1 MSTTT
6 RDDVIALEQEAVDH
20 AYACYEARLAE
31 MSGTVTATASA
42 TGKDGI
48 ANKKDAEERAAA
60 YGNLGGESLVF
71 ARVDAPEEPG
81 EEPRPW
87 YVGRRPVSD
96 VRTRDTVVVLWTS
109 GMATKWLEARQE
121 APGDVVLRRRLRCAE
136 RVVEDYSDEIAVPGA
151 LSGTVPEAAPEAVP
165 DTASGTVPDVG
176 LVPTPRPA
184 ADDLPTAGRPGTARR
199 GERERTPARTPAD
212 IARIQRRRPP
222 RPDDFLL
229 RELQRSR
236 GGRMRDIV
244 ETIRR
249 DQMALVTGSPTDIL
263 VVQGGPGT
271 GKSAVG
277 LHRVTWLVNN
287 EHFTASDILVI
298 GPHQRFLDYVGQVL
312 PTLGTRDVNA
322 VQLTRLWEGD
332 ALGTDTPRTRLVKSD
347 ERMTAVLRRRVE
359 RECRPEA
366 LDALLTAPSYEG
378 DEPAFTV
385 TAGSTTLRVPRSEVL
400 ALLDE
405 ARGGDGAHRERRDRF
420 RTQLVDRLLA
430 ELVAVAPR
438 RGADGSIRRSLERNR
453 KVERLLDRVW
463 PSPGALEA
471 LRSLYD
477 SLDLLRACGSGVL
490 DDEEQAA
497 LHRPRAATAD
507 GDPWTVDDL
516 VLLEELRYLITGGTP
531 RRYGHIV
538 VDEAQDLTPM
548 QARTLRRRVARGG
561 SMTILGDLAQATGPR
576 VHTDWEELGTLL
588 SDHGDWRVAELTTS
602 YRVPT
607 EIMEFVAPLART
619 VAPSLS
625 YPVAVREAGEGAVRT
640 IATEPWRLLDD
651 TVAQAVRLLGSN
663 DGHTLRSV
671 AVIVPDDSGWL
682 VEIARHLDEADGL
695 TQQEREAVSVLAAA
709 QAKGMEYDHVLVV
722 EPATIAA
729 RGPAGLRQLYIA
741 LTRSTQ
747 TLTVLHTAPLP
758 EALTNP
764 GAADPGAAD
773 PGTADPA
780 EQPPPDTTPGTDKVA
795 DSAAGPATAAVNAP
809 EIGTDIKVR
818 VIGHTTGGNYKVEA
832 VPPATDRPL
841 LLAVRH
847 GSAPPASGTEMD
859 AWVLRHAS
867 NVTFVTVDERGRRPI
882 SPTMAERYVDALT
895 VVVELTDG
903 NVPDD
908 ARARL
913 SELKGMAN
921 RCLRLDQHDWLDV
934 WRVLGS
940 PDRER
945 LALLRDLAAYTNRA
959 LASDTPDLDRFRAEL
974 RRSGWAGALAE
985 ARRTLEQRL
994 ADETAG
1000 RPVDGER
1007 DTEPAAARSP
1017 RPTPSGRTEPPAP
1030 PTPQQPEQLEQ
1041 SEPEENHPMP
1051 STTAGT
1057 LAPASEPTAGPS
1069 TDDLLRFLETSAAT
1083 DRTCKTHEAVRFELM
1098 AALLRADRQPKA
1110 DSPVID
1116 VSCTTEHGHFLYEV
1130 LGAGQSTYPDLRSG
1144 AVRLREVDHTL
1155 PTAADRLYLVL
1166 SQPPAEDWSPGTVHG
1181 VFGVHVLWRTPQG
1194 WGGQDTTTA
1203 LGLDPGQV

>member
-1 MSTTT
+1 MGTTT
-6 RDDVIALEQEAVDH
+6 RDDVIALEQKAVDH

-31 MSGTVTATASA
+31 MSGTGAATASA

-48 ANKKDAEERAAA
+48 ANKKDAEQRAAA

-81 EEPRPW
+81 GDTRPW

-109 GMATKWLEARQE
+109 GLATKWLEARPD

-151 LSGTVPEAAPEAVP
+151 LSGTVSDAASDA
-165 DTASGTVPDVG
+165 ASDAG
-176 LVPTPRPA
+176 LVPTPRPP
-184 ADDLPTAGRPGTARR
+184 ADDLPKAGRPDTDKH
-199 GERERTPARTPAD
+199 GERPPARTPAD
-212 IARIQRRRPP
+212 VARIQRRRPP
-222 RPDDFLL
+222 QPDDFLL

-236 GGRMRDIV
+236 RGRMRDIV

-249 DQMALVTGSPTDIL
+249 DQLALVTGSPTDIL

-322 VQLTRLWEGD
+322 VQLSRLWEGESP
-332 ALGTDTPRTRLVKSD
+332 GTDTPRARLVKSD
-347 ERMTAVLRRRVE
+347 ERMSAVLRRRVE

-366 LDALLTAPSYEG
+366 LDALLTAPSFEG

-385 TAGSTTLRVPRSEVL
+385 TAGSTTLRVPRSGLL

-420 RTQLVDRLLA
+420 RTLLVDRLLA
-430 ELVAVAPR
+430 ELAAVAPR
-438 RGADGSIRRSLERNR
+438 RGADGTIRRSLERNR
-453 KVERLLDRVW
+453 RVERLLDRVW
-463 PSPGALEA
+463 PSPGAREA

-477 SLDLLRACGSGVL
+477 SPDLLRACAADL
-490 DDEEQAA
+490 LDEEEQTA
-497 LHRPRAATAD
+497 LQRPRAATAD
-507 GDPWTVDDL
+507 GDPWTLDDL
-516 VLLEELRYLITGGTP
+516 VLLEELRYLITGEIP

-561 SMTILGDLAQATGPR
+561 SMTVLGDLAQATGPR
-576 VHTDWEELGTLL
+576 EHADWEELGTLL

-602 YRVPT
+602 YRVPA

-619 VAPSLS
+619 VAPSLP
-625 YPVAVREAGEGAVRT
+625 YPQAVREAGEGAVRT
-640 IATEPWRLLDD
+640 VATEPWRLLDD
-651 TVAQAVRLLGSN
+651 TVAQAVRLLGSS

-682 VEIARHLDEADGL
+682 DEIARHLDAADGL
-695 TQQEREAVSVLAAA
+695 AQQEREAVSVLAAA

-758 EALTNP
+758 EALTNT
-764 GAADPGAAD
+764 
-773 PGTADPA
+773 GTSDPA
-780 EQPPPDTTPGTDKVA
+780 EQPPGGAAPGTGEVTG
-795 DSAAGPATAAVNAP
+795 STAGPATAAGNAP

-818 VIGHTTGGNYKVEA
+818 VVGHTTGGNYKVEA
-832 VPPATDRPL
+832 VSPATDRPL

-847 GSAPPASGTEMD
+847 GSTPPATGAELN

-867 NVTFVTVDERGRRPI
+867 NVTFVTVDERGRGPV

-895 VVVELTDG
+895 VVGELADG
-903 NVPDD
+903 NVPGD
-908 ARARL
+908 ARTRL

-934 WRVLGS
+934 WRILGS
-940 PDRER
+940 PDRDR
-945 LALLRDLAAYTNRA
+945 LALLRDLAANTNRA
-959 LASDTPDLDRFRAEL
+959 LASDTTDLDRFRAEL
-974 RRSGWAGALAE
+974 QRSGWAEALAE

-994 ADETAG
+994 AAAAAG
-1000 RPVDGER
+1000 RPVNENR
-1007 DTEPAAARSP
+1007 DTEPAATRP
-1017 RPTPSGRTEPPAP
+1017 LEPTPSGRNQPSTP
-1030 PTPQQPEQLEQ
+1030 PQQPEQPEQ
-1041 SEPEENHPMP
+1041 PEPEENHPMP
-1051 STTAGT
+1051 STTAGPV
-1057 LAPASEPTAGPS
+1057 APASEPTTGPR
-1069 TDDLLRFLETSAAT
+1069 TDLLRFLETSAAT

-1110 DSPVID
+1110 DSPVAD
-1116 VSCTTEHGHFLYEV
+1116 VDCTTEHGRFLYEV
-1130 LGAGQSTYPDLRSG
+1130 LGAGLSTYPDLRSG
-1144 AVRLREVDHTL
+1144 AARLREVNHTL

-1166 SQPPAEDWSPGTVHG
+1166 SQPPAEDWSADAVHD

-1194 WGGQDTTTA
+1194 WGGQDTATA
-1203 LGLDPGQV
+1203 LGLDPGQA

>member
-6 RDDVIALEQEAVDH
+6 RNDVIALEQKAVDH

-31 MSGTVTATASA
+31 MNGTGAATASA

-48 ANKKDAEERAAA
+48 ANKKDTEQRAAA

-81 EEPRPW
+81 GEPRPW

-109 GMATKWLEARQE
+109 GMAAKWLEARPE
-121 APGDVVLRRRLRCAE
+121 APGDIVLRRRLRCAE
-136 RVVEDYSDEIAVPGA
+136 HVVEDYFDEIAVPGA
-151 LSGTVPEAAPEAVP
+151 LPGTVSEAVSE
-165 DTASGTVPDVG
+165 TASDAG
-176 LVPTPRPA
+176 LIPTPRSA
-184 ADDLPTAGRPGTARR
+184 ADDAPTAVRPGTAKR
-199 GERERTPARTPAD
+199 GKRPPARTPD
-212 IARIQRRRPP
+212 DGARIQRRKPLQ
-222 RPDDFLL
+222 PDDFLL

-236 GGRMRDIV
+236 SGRMRDIV
-244 ETIRR
+244 ETIRH
-249 DQMALVTGSPTDIL
+249 DQMTLVTGSPTDIL

-271 GKSAVG
+271 GKSAIG

-322 VQLTRLWEGD
+322 VQLSRLWEGE
-332 ALGTDTPRTRLVKSD
+332 ALGTDTPRARLVKSD
-347 ERMTAVLRRRVE
+347 ERMATVLHRRVE
-359 RECRPEA
+359 LECRPEA
-366 LDALLTAPSYEG
+366 LDTLLTAPSFEG

-405 ARGGDGAHRERRDRF
+405 ARGGEGAHRERRDRF
-420 RTQLVDRLLA
+420 RTLLVDRLLA
-430 ELVAVAPR
+430 ELVALAPR
-438 RGADGSIRRSLERNR
+438 RGADGTIRRSLERNR

-477 SLDLLRACGSGVL
+477 SPDLLRACGADVL
-490 DDEEQAA
+490 DGEEQAA
-497 LHRPRAATAD
+497 LHRSRAATAD
-507 GDPWTVDDL
+507 GDPWTPEDL
-516 VLLEELRYLITGGTP
+516 VLLEELRFLITGETP

-576 VHTDWEELGTLL
+576 AHTDWQELGTLL

-602 YRVPT
+602 YRVPA

-619 VAPSLS
+619 IAPSLP
-625 YPVAVREAGEGAVRT
+625 YPQAVREAGEDAVRT

-651 TVAQAVRLLGSN
+651 TVAQAVRLLGSS
-663 DGHTLRSV
+663 DGQTLRSV

-682 VEIARHLDEADGL
+682 DEISRHLDEADGL
-695 TQQEREAVSVLAAA
+695 TQQERDAVSVLAAA

-747 TLTVLHTAPLP
+747 SLTVLHTAPLP
-758 EALTNP
+758 EALTNT
-764 GAADPGAAD
+764 
-773 PGTADPA
+773 GTADPA
-780 EQPPPDTTPGTDKVA
+780 DQPSTGAGTAPDTDTDADAGGT
-795 DSAAGPATAAVNAP
+795 AGPAASSAANAP
-809 EIGTDIKVR
+809 AIGTDIKVR
-818 VIGHTTGGNYKVEA
+818 VVGQMTGGNYKVEA
-832 VPPATDRPL
+832 VSPATDRPL

-847 GSAPPASGTEMD
+847 GSTPPTTGTKLN

-867 NVTFVTVDERGRRPI
+867 NVTFVTTDERGRRPI
-882 SPTMAERYVDALT
+882 SPTMVERYVDALT
-895 VVVELTDG
+895 VVQELADG
-903 NVPDD
+903 NTPDD

-940 PDRER
+940 PDRDR
-945 LALLRDLAAYTNRA
+945 LALLRDLAANTNRT
-959 LASDTPDLDRFRAEL
+959 LASNTPDLDRFRAEL
-974 RRSGWAGALAE
+974 QRSGWADALAE

-994 ADETAG
+994 ASTTVG
-1000 RPVDGER
+1000 RPVKEAQ
-1007 DTEPAAARSP
+1007 DTEPAAAP
-1017 RPTPSGRTEPPAP
+1017 APDPTPPSGQTQP
-1030 PTPQQPEQLEQ
+1030 PTPPQQLEQ
-1041 SEPEENHPMP
+1041 PEPEENRPMP
-1051 STTAGT
+1051 STATGIA
-1057 LAPASEPTAGPS
+1057 APTPEPMAGPG
-1069 TDDLLRFLETSAAT
+1069 TDLLRFLENAAAS
-1083 DRTCKTHEAVRFELM
+1083 DRVCKTHEAVRFELL
-1098 AALLRADRQPKA
+1098 AVLFRADRQPKA
-1110 DSPVID
+1110 DSPVVD
-1116 VSCTTEHGHFLYEV
+1116 ASCTTEHGHFLYEV
-1130 LGAGQSTYPDLRSG
+1130 LGAGLSTYADLRSG
-1144 AVRLREVDHTL
+1144 AARLHEINHTL
-1155 PTAADRLYLVL
+1155 QSAADRLYLVL
-1166 SQPPAEDWSPGTVHG
+1166 SQPPAEDWSAAAVHD

-1194 WGGQDTTTA
+1194 WGGRDTATA
-1203 LGLDPGQV
+1203 LGLDRGPA

>member
-6 RDDVIALEQEAVDH
+6 RSDVIAHEQNAVDH

-31 MSGTVTATASA
+31 MNGTGAATASA

-48 ANKKDAEERAAA
+48 ANKKDTEQRAAA

-81 EEPRPW
+81 GEPRPW

-109 GMATKWLEARQE
+109 GMAAKWLGARPE
-121 APGDVVLRRRLRCAE
+121 APDDIVLRRRLRCAE
-136 RVVEDYSDEIAVPGA
+136 HVVEDYFDEITVPGA
-151 LSGTVPEAAPEAVP
+151 LSAPPSETVS
-165 DTASGTVPDVG
+165 DTG
-176 LVPTPRPA
+176 LVPAPRPA
-184 ADDLPTAGRPGTARR
+184 ADDAPTDVRPGIPGKREERPPTPTPGDVARV
-199 GERERTPARTPAD
+199 E
-212 IARIQRRRPP
+212 RRRPLQ
-222 RPDDFLL
+222 PDDFLL

-236 GGRMRDIV
+236 SGRMRDIV
-244 ETIRR
+244 ETIRH
-249 DQMALVTGSPTDIL
+249 DQMTLVTGSPTDIL

-271 GKSAVG
+271 GKSAIG

-322 VQLTRLWEGD
+322 VQLSRLWEGEI
-332 ALGTDTPRTRLVKSD
+332 LGTDTPRARLVKSD
-347 ERMTAVLRRRVE
+347 ERMAVVLQRRVE

-366 LDALLTAPSYEG
+366 LDALLTAPSFEG
-378 DEPAFTV
+378 DEPALTV

-405 ARGGDGAHRERRDRF
+405 ARGGEGSHRERRDRF
-420 RTQLVDRLLA
+420 RNQLVDRLLG
-430 ELVAVAPR
+430 ELAAVAPR
-438 RGADGSIRRSLERNR
+438 RGADGTIRRSLERNR

-477 SLDLLRACGSGVL
+477 LPELLGACGTDVL
-490 DDEEQAA
+490 DEEEQAA

-507 GDPWTVDDL
+507 DDPWTLDDL
-516 VLLEELRYLITGGTP
+516 VLLEELRYLITGETP

-538 VDEAQDLTPM
+538 IDEAQDLTPM

-561 SMTILGDLAQATGPR
+561 SMTVLGDLAQATGPR
-576 VHTDWEELGTLL
+576 AYTDWASLGTLL

-602 YRVPT
+602 YRVPA

-619 VAPSLS
+619 VAPSLP
-625 YPVAVREAGEGAVRT
+625 YPQAVRAAGEDAVRT

-651 TVAQAVRLLGSN
+651 TVAQAVRLLGSS
-663 DGHTLRSV
+663 DGQTLRSV
-671 AVIVPDDSGWL
+671 AVIVPDDSGWIE
-682 VEIARHLDEADGL
+682 EIARHLDEADGL
-695 TQQEREAVSVLAAA
+695 AQQEREAVSVLAAA

-722 EPATIAA
+722 EPATIAD

-747 TLTVLHTAPLP
+747 SLTVLHTAPLP
-758 EALTNP
+758 EAL
-764 GAADPGAAD
+764 ADN
-773 PGTADPA
+773 GTSDPA
-780 EQPPPDTTPGTDKVA
+780 EQPSAPAPTRPP
-795 DSAAGPATAAVNAP
+795 TAVGNAP
-809 EIGTDIKVR
+809 EIGADIRVR
-818 VIGHTTGGNYKVEA
+818 VVGHTTGGNYKVEA
-832 VPPATDRPL
+832 VTPSTDRPL

-847 GSAPPASGTEMD
+847 GSTAPGAGTELN
-859 AWVLRHAS
+859 AWVLRHTS

-882 SPTMAERYVDALT
+882 SPTMAKRYVEALA
-895 VVVELTDG
+895 VVGELTDG
-903 NVPDD
+903 TITGD

-934 WRVLGS
+934 WRTLGS
-940 PDRER
+940 PDRDR
-945 LALLRDLAAYTNRA
+945 LALLRDLAANTNRA
-959 LASDTPDLDRFRAEL
+959 LASDTPDLDGFRSEL
-974 RRSGWAGALAE
+974 RRSGWAEALTE
-985 ARRTLEQRL
+985 AHRTLEQRI
-994 ADETAG
+994 AAITDS
-1000 RPVDGER
+1000 PVDENP
-1007 DTEPAAARSP
+1007 DTESAPSE
-1017 RPTPSGRTEPPAP
+1017 RPEPIAS
-1030 PTPQQPEQLEQ
+1030 PTPQQLPEQHEQ
-1041 SEPEENHPMP
+1041 PEPEENHPMP
-1051 STTAGT
+1051 STTVGIV
-1057 LAPASEPTAGPS
+1057 APESEPTDGPS
-1069 TDDLLRFLETSAAT
+1069 TDLLRFLETTTAT

-1110 DSPVID
+1110 DSPVVD
-1116 VSCTTEHGHFLYEV
+1116 VTCTTEHGHFLYEV
-1130 LGAGQSTYPDLRSG
+1130 LGAGLTSYPDLRSG
-1144 AVRLREVDHTL
+1144 AAFLREVNHTL
-1155 PTAADRLYLVL
+1155 RTAADHLCLVL
-1166 SQPPAEDWSPGTVHG
+1166 SQPPAEAWSPAAVHA
-1181 VFGVHVLWRTPQG
+1181 VFGVHVLWRTSQG
-1194 WGGQDTTTA
+1194 WGGQETPIA
-1203 LGLDPGQV
+1203 LGLDPVQV

>member
-6 RDDVIALEQEAVDH
+6 RDDVIALEQKAVDH

-31 MSGTVTATASA
+31 MNGTVTATASA

-48 ANKKDAEERAAA
+48 ANKKDAEQRAAA

-81 EEPRPW
+81 GEPRPW

-109 GMATKWLEARQE
+109 GMATKWLEAQQE

-151 LSGTVPEAAPEAVP
+151 LSGTVSEAAPDA
-165 DTASGTVPDVG
+165 G

-184 ADDLPTAGRPGTARR
+184 ADDAPATGRPGTAKR
-199 GERERTPARTPAD
+199 GERPPAHTPAD
-212 IARIQRRRPP
+212 IARIQRRKRPLQ
-222 RPDDFLL
+222 PDDFLL

-236 GGRMRDIV
+236 RGRMRDIV

-249 DQMALVTGSPTDIL
+249 DQMDLVTGSPTDIL

-312 PTLGTRDVNA
+312 PTLGTRDVNS
-322 VQLTRLWEGD
+322 VQLSRLWEGE
-332 ALGTDTPRTRLVKSD
+332 ALGTDTPRARLVKSD
-347 ERMTAVLRRRVE
+347 ERMAAVLRRRVE

-366 LDALLTAPSYEG
+366 LDALLTAPSFEG

-400 ALLDE
+400 ALLAE

-420 RTQLVDRLLA
+420 RNQLVDRLLA

-438 RGADGSIRRSLERNR
+438 RGADGTIRRSLERNR
-453 KVERLLDRVW
+453 RVERLLDRVW

-477 SLDLLRACGSGVL
+477 SPDLLRACAVGVL

-507 GDPWTVDDL
+507 GDPWTLDDL
-516 VLLEELRYLITGGTP
+516 VLLEELRYLITGETP

-561 SMTILGDLAQATGPR
+561 SMTVLGDLAQATGPR

-602 YRVPT
+602 YRVPA

-619 VAPSLS
+619 VAPSLP
-625 YPVAVREAGEGAVRT
+625 YPQAVREAGEGAVRT
-640 IATEPWRLLDD
+640 ILTEPWRLLDD
-651 TVAQAVRLLGSN
+651 TVAQAVRLLGSS

-682 VEIARHLDEADGL
+682 DEIARHLDEAAGL

-729 RGPAGLRQLYIA
+729 RGPAGLRQLYVA

-758 EALTNP
+758 EALTNTGP
-764 GAADPGAAD
+764 AGS
-773 PGTADPA
+773 A
-780 EQPPPDTTPGTDKVA
+780 EQQPTGTVPGTDEVA
-795 DSAAGPATAAVNAP
+795 GSTAGPATAAGNAP

-818 VIGHTTGGNYKVEA
+818 VVGHTTGGNYKVEA
-832 VPPATDRPL
+832 VSPATDRPL

-847 GSAPPASGTEMD
+847 GSTPPETGAELD
-859 AWVLRHAS
+859 AWVLRHTS

-895 VVVELTDG
+895 VVGELADG
-903 NVPDD
+903 NVPND

-940 PDRER
+940 PDRDR
-945 LALLRDLAAYTNRA
+945 LALLRDLAANTNRA
-959 LASDTPDLDRFRAEL
+959 LTSDVPDLERFRAEL
-974 RRSGWAGALAE
+974 QRSGWAEALAE

-994 ADETAG
+994 EAKTAD
-1000 RPVDGER
+1000 RPVNGTR
-1007 DTEPAAARSP
+1007 DPEPAAARSP
-1017 RPTPSGRTEPPAP
+1017 EPAPSGRTEPSAP
-1030 PTPQQPEQLEQ
+1030 PQQPEQ
-1041 SEPEENHPMP
+1041 SELEENRPMP
-1051 STTAGT
+1051 STTTGT
-1057 LAPASEPTAGPS
+1057 DAPTSAPKAVPS
-1069 TDDLLRFLETSAAT
+1069 TDLLRFLETGAAA
-1083 DRTCKTHEAVRFELM
+1083 DRVCKTHEAVRFELM
-1098 AALLRADRQPKA
+1098 AALLRADRQPNG
-1110 DSPVID
+1110 DSPIVD
-1116 VSCTTEHGHFLYEV
+1116 GSCTTEHGHFLYEV
-1130 LGAGQSTYPDLRSG
+1130 LGAGLSTYADLRSG
-1144 AVRLREVDHTL
+1144 AARLHEINHTL
-1155 PTAADRLYLVL
+1155 PTTADRLYLVL
-1166 SQPPAEDWSPGTVHG
+1166 SQPPAEDWSAATVHD
-1181 VFGVHVLWRTPQG
+1181 VFGVHLLWRTPQG
-1194 WGGQDTTTA
+1194 WGGQDTATA
-1203 LGLDPGQV
+1203 LGLDPGRA

>member
-1 MSTTT
+1 MGTTT
-6 RDDVIALEQEAVDH
+6 RDDLIALEQKAVDH

-31 MSGTVTATASA
+31 MNGTGAATASA

-48 ANKKDAEERAAA
+48 ANKKDAEQRATA

-81 EEPRPW
+81 GETRPW

-109 GMATKWLEARQE
+109 DMATKWLEARPE
-121 APGDVVLRRRLRCAE
+121 APGDIVLRRRLRCAE
-136 RVVEDYSDEIAVPGA
+136 RVVEDYSDEIAVPGT
-151 LSGTVPEAAPEAVP
+151 LSGTVSEATP
-165 DTASGTVPDVG
+165 DAASDAG
-176 LVPTPRPA
+176 LVPAPRPP
-184 ADDLPTAGRPGTARR
+184 ADDLPKAGRPDTDKR
-199 GERERTPARTPAD
+199 GERPPARTPAD
-212 IARIQRRRPP
+212 VARIQRRRPP
-222 RPDDFLL
+222 QPDDFLL

-236 GGRMRDIV
+236 RGRMRDIV

-249 DQMALVTGSPTDIL
+249 DQLALVTGSPTDIL

-287 EHFTASDILVI
+287 NHFTASDILVI

-322 VQLTRLWEGD
+322 VQLSRLWEGETP
-332 ALGTDTPRTRLVKSD
+332 GTDTPRARRVKSD
-347 ERMTAVLRRRVE
+347 ERMAAVLRSRVE

-366 LDALLTAPSYEG
+366 VDALLTAPSFEG

-385 TAGSTTLRVPRSEVL
+385 TAGSTTLRVPRSGLL
-400 ALLDE
+400 ALIDE
-405 ARGGDGAHRERRDRF
+405 ARGGEGAHRERRDRF
-420 RTQLVDRLLA
+420 RTLLVDRLLA
-430 ELVAVAPR
+430 ELAAVAPR
-438 RGADGSIRRSLERNR
+438 RGADGTIRRSLERNR

-463 PSPGALEA
+463 PSPGAREA

-477 SLDLLRACGSGVL
+477 SPDLLRACAADLL
-490 DDEEQAA
+490 DEEEQAA

-507 GDPWTVDDL
+507 DDPWTLDDL
-516 VLLEELRYLITGGTP
+516 VLLEELRYLITGEIP

-538 VDEAQDLTPM
+538 VDEAQDLTPL

-561 SMTILGDLAQATGPR
+561 SMTVLGDLAQATGPR
-576 VHTDWEELGTLL
+576 EHTDWEELGTLL

-602 YRVPT
+602 YRVPA

-619 VAPSLS
+619 VAPSLP
-625 YPVAVREAGEGAVRT
+625 YPQAVREAGDDAVRT

-651 TVAQAVRLLGSN
+651 TVAHAVRLLGSS

-682 VEIARHLDEADGL
+682 DEIARYLDAADGL

-758 EALTNP
+758 EALMNTGIPDSSKQLSTGAAP
-764 GAADPGAAD
+764 GAAAVPSS
-773 PGTADPA
+773 TA
-780 EQPPPDTTPGTDKVA
+780 E
-795 DSAAGPATAAVNAP
+795 PATAAGNAP
-809 EIGTDIKVR
+809 EIGTDIRVR
-818 VIGHTTGGNYKVEA
+818 VVGHTTGGNYKVEA
-832 VPPATDRPL
+832 VSPAIDRPL

-847 GSAPPASGTEMD
+847 GSTPPATGAELN
-859 AWVLRHAS
+859 AWVLRHTS
-867 NVTFVTVDERGRRPI
+867 HVTFVTVDERGRRPI

-895 VVVELTDG
+895 VVGELADG
-903 NVPDD
+903 DVPDN
-908 ARARL
+908 ARTRL

-940 PDRER
+940 PDRDR
-945 LALLRDLAAYTNRA
+945 LAHLRDLAANTNRA

-974 RRSGWAGALAE
+974 QRIGWAEALAE

-994 ADETAG
+994 AAAG
-1000 RPVDGER
+1000 RPVNGSQ
-1007 DTEPAAARSP
+1007 DTEPAVT
-1017 RPTPSGRTEPPAP
+1017 RPLEPPPSGRTEPVT
-1030 PTPQQPEQLEQ
+1030 PTQQHEQP
-1041 SEPEENHPMP
+1041 EPEENHPMP
-1051 STTAGT
+1051 STTAGPVT
-1057 LAPASEPTAGPS
+1057 PASGPM
-1069 TDDLLRFLETSAAT
+1069 TGPRTDLLRFLETSAAA

-1110 DSPVID
+1110 DSSVVD
-1116 VSCTTEHGHFLYEV
+1116 VDCTTEHGRFLYEV
-1130 LGAGQSTYPDLRSG
+1130 LGAGLSTYPDLRSG
-1144 AVRLREVDHTL
+1144 AARLREVNHTL

-1166 SQPPAEDWSPGTVHG
+1166 SQPPAEDWSADAVHD

-1194 WGGQDTTTA
+1194 WGGQDAVTA
-1203 LGLDPGQV
+1203 LGFDPGQA

>member
-6 RDDVIALEQEAVDH
+6 RNDVIALEQKAVDH

-31 MSGTVTATASA
+31 MNGTGAATASA

-48 ANKKDAEERAAA
+48 ANKKDTEQRAAA

-81 EEPRPW
+81 GEPRPW

-96 VRTRDTVVVLWTS
+96 VQTRDTVVVLWTS
-109 GMATKWLEARQE
+109 GMAAKWLEARPD

-136 RVVEDYSDEIAVPGA
+136 RVVEDYFDEITVPGA
-151 LSGTVPEAAPEAVP
+151 LPGTAPEAAPGTVPETVPE
-165 DTASGTVPDVG
+165 TASDTG
-176 LVPTPRPA
+176 LVPAPRPA
-184 ADDLPTAGRPGTARR
+184 ADDVPAAVRPGTAKR
-199 GERERTPARTPAD
+199 GKRPPAHTPGD
-212 IARIQRRRPP
+212 VARIQRRRPP
-222 RPDDFLL
+222 QPDDFLL

-236 GGRMRDIV
+236 SGRMRDIV
-244 ETIRR
+244 ETIRH
-249 DQMALVTGSPTDIL
+249 DQMSLVTGSPTDIL

-322 VQLTRLWEGD
+322 VQLSRLWEGE
-332 ALGTDTPRTRLVKSD
+332 ALGTDTPRARLVKCD
-347 ERMTAVLRRRVE
+347 ERMAAVLHRRVE

-366 LDALLTAPSYEG
+366 LDALLTAPSFEG

-385 TAGSTTLRVPRSEVL
+385 TAGSTTLRVPRSGLL

-420 RTQLVDRLLA
+420 RTLLVDRLLA
-430 ELVAVAPR
+430 ELVALAPR
-438 RGADGSIRRSLERNR
+438 RGADGTIRRSLERNR

-463 PSPGALEA
+463 PSPGAPEA

-477 SLDLLRACGSGVL
+477 SPDLLRACGAGVL

-507 GDPWTVDDL
+507 GDPWTPEDL
-516 VLLEELRYLITGGTP
+516 VLLEELRFLITGETP

-561 SMTILGDLAQATGPR
+561 SMTILGDLAQSTGPR
-576 VHTDWEELGTLL
+576 AHTDWEELGTLL

-602 YRVPT
+602 YRVPA

-619 VAPSLS
+619 IAPSLP
-625 YPVAVREAGEGAVRT
+625 YPQAVREAGDDAVRT
-640 IATEPWRLLDD
+640 VATEPWRLLDD
-651 TVAQAVRLLGSN
+651 TVAQAVRLLGSS
-663 DGHTLRSV
+663 DGQTLRSV

-682 VEIARHLDEADGL
+682 DEIARHLDEADGL

-747 TLTVLHTAPLP
+747 SLTVLHTAALP
-758 EALTNP
+758 EALTNT
-764 GAADPGAAD
+764 
-773 PGTADPA
+773 GTADPA
-780 EQPPPDTTPGTDKVA
+780 EQPPTGTTADTQAGDG
-795 DSAAGPATAAVNAP
+795 SSAGPSSSSAENAP

-818 VIGHTTGGNYKVEA
+818 VVGHTTGGNYKVEA
-832 VPPATDRPL
+832 VSPATDRPL

-847 GSAPPASGTEMD
+847 GSTPPAAGAKLN
-859 AWVLRHAS
+859 AWVLRHTS

-895 VVVELTDG
+895 VVGELADG

-908 ARARL
+908 ARTRL

-940 PDRER
+940 PDRDR
-945 LALLRDLAAYTNRA
+945 LALLRDLAANTNRA
-959 LASDTPDLDRFRAEL
+959 LASNAPDLDRFRAEL
-974 RRSGWAGALAE
+974 QRSGWAEALAE

-994 ADETAG
+994 AAAAAD
-1000 RPVDGER
+1000 RPVNENR
-1007 DTEPAAARSP
+1007 DTEPAAT
-1017 RPTPSGRTEPPAP
+1017 RPLEPAPSGRTEPST
-1030 PTPQQPEQLEQ
+1030 PTQPEQP
-1041 SEPEENHPMP
+1041 EPEENHSMP
-1051 STTAGT
+1051 STAA
-1057 LAPASEPTAGPS
+1057 APVASASEPTTGPR
-1069 TDDLLRFLETSAAT
+1069 TDLLRFLETSAAT
-1083 DRTCKTHEAVRFELM
+1083 DRICKTHEAVRFELM
-1098 AALLRADRQPKA
+1098 GALLRADRQPKA
-1110 DSPVID
+1110 DSPVVD
-1116 VSCTTEHGHFLYEV
+1116 VDCTTEHGRFLYEV
-1130 LGAGQSTYPDLRSG
+1130 LGAGLSTYPDLRSG
-1144 AVRLREVDHTL
+1144 AARLREVNHTL
-1155 PTAADRLYLVL
+1155 QPAADRLHLVL
-1166 SQPPAEDWSPGTVHG
+1166 SQPPAEDWSAAAVHD

-1194 WGGQDTTTA
+1194 WGGQDTATA
-1203 LGLDPGQV
+1203 LGLDPEQT

>member
-1 MSTTT
+1 MSTIT
-6 RDDVIALEQEAVDH
+6 RDDVIALEQKAVDH

-31 MSGTVTATASA
+31 MNGTAAATASA
-42 TGKDGI
+42 SGKDGI
-48 ANKKDAEERAAA
+48 ANRKDAEQRVAA
-60 YGNLGGESLVF
+60 YGNLGGEALVF

-81 EEPRPW
+81 GEPRPW

-109 GMATKWLEARQE
+109 ALATEWLAARQE

-151 LSGTVPEAAPEAVP
+151 VPGALSGTVSEAAPE
-165 DTASGTVPDVG
+165 TG
-176 LVPTPRPA
+176 LVPAPRPA
-184 ADDLPTAGRPGTARR
+184 ADDATTAGRPGTAER
-199 GERERTPARTPAD
+199 GGRPPVRTPAD
-212 IARIQRRRPP
+212 IARVQRRKPLQ
-222 RPDDFLL
+222 PDDLLL

-236 GGRMRDIV
+236 SGRMRDIV

-322 VQLTRLWEGD
+322 VQLTRLWEGEV
-332 ALGTDTPRTRLVKSD
+332 LGTDTPRARLVKSD
-347 ERMTAVLRRRVE
+347 ERMAAVLRRRVE

-366 LDALLTAPSYEG
+366 LDALLTAPSFEG

-385 TAGSTTLRVPRSEVL
+385 TAGSTTLRVPRSQVL
-400 ALLDE
+400 TLFEQAH
-405 ARGGDGAHRERRDRF
+405 GGDGAHRERRDRF
-420 RTQLVDRLLA
+420 RSLLVDRLLA

-438 RGADGSIRRSLERNR
+438 RGADGTIRRSLERNR

-477 SLDLLRACGSGVL
+477 SPDLLRACAEGVL
-490 DDEEQAA
+490 DDEERAA

-507 GDPWTVDDL
+507 GDPWTLDDL
-516 VLLEELRYLITGGTP
+516 VLLEELRYLIAGETP

-561 SMTILGDLAQATGPR
+561 SMTVLGDLAQATGPHA
-576 VHTDWEELGTLL
+576 HTDWEELGALL

-602 YRVPT
+602 YRVPA

-619 VAPSLS
+619 VAPALP
-625 YPVAVREAGEGAVRT
+625 YPQAVREAGEGAVRT
-640 IATEPWRLLDD
+640 VATEPWRLLDD
-651 TVAQAVRLLGSN
+651 TVAQAVRLLGSS

-682 VEIARHLDEADGL
+682 DEIARHLDEADGL
-695 TQQEREAVSVLAAA
+695 TQQEREAVSVLAAT

-758 EALTNP
+758 EALTNT
-764 GAADPGAAD
+764 
-773 PGTADPA
+773 GTAGSA
-780 EQPPPDTTPGTDKVA
+780 EQPPPGTDGTGGTGGTDGVA
-795 DSAAGPATAAVNAP
+795 GRAAGPATAAGNAP

-818 VIGHTTGGNYKVEA
+818 VVGHTTGGNYKVEA
-832 VPPATDRPL
+832 VSPATDRPL

-847 GSAPPASGTEMD
+847 GSTPPETGAEVD

-867 NVTFVTVDERGRRPI
+867 NVTFVTIDERGRRPI

-895 VVVELTDG
+895 VVGELADG
-903 NVPDD
+903 SVPDD

-940 PDRER
+940 PDRDR
-945 LALLRDLAAYTNRA
+945 LGLLRDLAANTNRA
-959 LASDTPDLDRFRAEL
+959 LASNAPDPDRFRAEL
-974 RRSGWAGALAE
+974 QRSGWAEALAE
-985 ARRTLEQRL
+985 AHRTLAQRL
-994 ADETAG
+994 AAGTAG
-1000 RPVDGER
+1000 RPAEETR
-1007 DTEPAAARSP
+1007 DEETRDAEPTTARPS
-1017 RPTPSGRTEPPAP
+1017 RPAPSGRAEPSAP
-1030 PTPQQPEQLEQ
+1030 PQQSDQPEP
-1041 SEPEENHPMP
+1041 SEPEENRPMP
-1051 STTAGT
+1051 STV
-1057 LAPASEPTAGPS
+1057 APTSVPTAGPS
-1069 TDDLLRFLETSAAT
+1069 TDLLRFLESSTAA

-1110 DSPVID
+1110 DSPVVD
-1116 VSCTTEHGHFLYEV
+1116 VSCTTEHGRFLYEV
-1130 LGAGQSTYPDLRSG
+1130 LGAGLSTYTDLRSG
-1144 AVRLREVDHTL
+1144 AARLHEVNHTL

-1166 SQPPAEDWSPGTVHG
+1166 SQPPAENWSAATVHD

-1194 WGGQDTTTA
+1194 WGGQDTETA
-1203 LGLDPGQV
+1203 LGLDPDQA

>member
-1 MSTTT
+1 MGTTT

-31 MSGTVTATASA
+31 MNGTGAATASA

-48 ANKKDAEERAAA
+48 ANKKDAEQRAAA

-81 EEPRPW
+81 GDTRPW

-109 GMATKWLEARQE
+109 GMATKWLEAQPD
-121 APGDVVLRRRLRCAE
+121 APGDIVLRRRLRCAE
-136 RVVEDYSDEIAVPGA
+136 RVVEDYSDEIAVPGT
-151 LSGTVPEAAPEAVP
+151 LSGTVFEAPP
-165 DTASGTVPDVG
+165 DASSDAG
-176 LVPTPRPA
+176 LVPTPRPP
-184 ADDLPTAGRPGTARR
+184 ADDVPKAGQPDTEKR
-199 GERERTPARTPAD
+199 GERPPARTPAD
-212 IARIQRRRPP
+212 VARIQRRRPP
-222 RPDDFLL
+222 QPDDFLL

-236 GGRMRDIV
+236 RGRMRDIV

-322 VQLTRLWEGD
+322 VQLSRLWEGEV
-332 ALGTDTPRTRLVKSD
+332 LGTDTPQARLVKSD
-347 ERMTAVLRRRVE
+347 ERMAAVLRRRVE

-366 LDALLTAPSYEG
+366 LDGLLTDPSFEG

-385 TAGSTTLRVPRSEVL
+385 TAGSTTLRVPRSGLL

-420 RTQLVDRLLA
+420 RTLLVDRLLA
-430 ELVAVAPR
+430 ELVAIAPR
-438 RGADGSIRRSLERNR
+438 RGADGTIRRSLERNR
-453 KVERLLDRVW
+453 RVERLLDRVW
-463 PSPGALEA
+463 PSPSAREA

-477 SLDLLRACGSGVL
+477 SPDLLRACAAGL
-490 DDEEQAA
+490 LDEEQQAA
-497 LHRPRAATAD
+497 LHRPRAVTAD
-507 GDPWTVDDL
+507 GDPWTLDDL
-516 VLLEELRYLITGGTP
+516 VLLEELRYLITGEIP

-561 SMTILGDLAQATGPR
+561 SMTVLGDLAQATGPR
-576 VHTDWEELGTLL
+576 QHTDWEELGTLL

-602 YRVPT
+602 YRVPA

-619 VAPSLS
+619 VAPSLP
-625 YPVAVREAGEGAVRT
+625 YPQAVREAGEGAVRT

-651 TVAQAVRLLGSN
+651 TVAQAVRLLGSS

-682 VEIARHLDEADGL
+682 DEIARHLDEADGL

-722 EPATIAA
+722 EPATIAD

-747 TLTVLHTAPLP
+747 SLTVLHTAPLP
-758 EALTNP
+758 EALTST
-764 GAADPGAAD
+764 
-773 PGTADPA
+773 GTGGSA
-780 EQPPPDTTPGTDKVA
+780 EQPPTGTDPGTEGVSGSTA
-795 DSAAGPATAAVNAP
+795 SAATAAENVP

-818 VIGHTTGGNYKVEA
+818 VVGHATGGNYKVEA
-832 VPPATDRPL
+832 VSPATDRPL

-847 GSAPPASGTEMD
+847 GSTPPEKGAELD

-882 SPTMAERYVDALT
+882 SPTMAERYVNALT
-895 VVVELTDG
+895 VVGELADG
-903 NVPDD
+903 KVPDD
-908 ARARL
+908 ARPRL

-940 PDRER
+940 PDRDR
-945 LALLRDLAAYTNRA
+945 LALLRDLAANTNRA
-959 LASDTPDLDRFRAEL
+959 LASNAPDLDRYRAEL
-974 RRSGWAGALAE
+974 QRSGWAEALAE

-994 ADETAG
+994 AAEIAG
-1000 RPVDGER
+1000 RPAGEIR

-1017 RPTPSGRTEPPAP
+1017 EPAPPVRTEPSAP
-1030 PTPQQPEQLEQ
+1030 PQQLEQ
-1041 SEPEENHPMP
+1041 PEPEENRPMP
-1051 STTAGT
+1051 STDTGT
-1057 LAPASEPTAGPS
+1057 VEPTAGPS
-1069 TDDLLRFLETSAAT
+1069 TDLLRFLETSAAT

-1110 DSPVID
+1110 DSPVVD
-1116 VSCTTEHGHFLYEV
+1116 VSCTTEHGRFLYEV
-1130 LGAGQSTYPDLRSG
+1130 LGAGLSTYADLRTG
-1144 AVRLREVDHTL
+1144 AARLQEINHTL
-1155 PTAADRLYLVL
+1155 QQMAADRLYLVL
-1166 SQPPAEDWSPGTVHG
+1166 SQPPAEDWSATTVHD
-1181 VFGVHVLWRTPQG
+1181 VFGVHVLWRNPQG
-1194 WGGQDTTTA
+1194 WGGQDAETA
-1203 LGLDPGQV
+1203 LGLGRPGQT